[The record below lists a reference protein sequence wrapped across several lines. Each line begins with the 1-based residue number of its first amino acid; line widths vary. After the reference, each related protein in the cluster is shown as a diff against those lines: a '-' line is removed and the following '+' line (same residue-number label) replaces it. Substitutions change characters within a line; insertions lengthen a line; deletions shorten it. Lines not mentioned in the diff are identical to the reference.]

1 MNSSR
6 HALSRR
12 LFLHALG
19 IVFVIA
25 FASLRVQ
32 QDGLIG
38 GRGVWSAAE
47 TIEALR
53 PLGFTQAPTLFFFT
67 GASDSMLHFACNAG
81 LLFSS
86 LLALGLYPLPLL
98 ALCWALYLSLTIAG
112 SVFMGFQWESLLLE
126 SGLTA
131 LFFCADHPLTPLWR
145 NRHEP
150 PRLARY
156 LQLWLLIRL
165 MFLSGLV
172 KLTSGDSTWRTLAAL
187 DVHYFTQ
194 PLPGPLSWSVH
205 QLASLHRPATL
216 TMFAIELGAPILLLI
231 PCRLRRAGALA
242 LIVLQLCIFAT
253 GNYGFFNL
261 LSLALCVPAL
271 DDALL
276 EKVLPFRLAHRLGDN
291 VTQASAGRARAT
303 RSFCVLGALVI
314 IPVSSV
320 EALSRVAPRLP
331 VPAFLESLSS
341 AVSPLRSINSYGLF
355 AVMTTERDE
364 IVLEGSRDGKEWRD
378 YRFGYKPGAL
388 DENPS
393 QVAPHQPRLDWQ
405 MWFAALGSYRRN
417 PWYLE
422 FLQRLLEGEPGVLG
436 LLRDNPFP
444 EGPPRYLRS
453 RFFRYR
459 FSTPEERRSDHHV
472 WERDELA
479 PYAPTVTLENGRLAA
494 ARLPDVIP

>member
-1 MNSSR
+1 MNSHR

-19 IVFVIA
+19 VVFVIA

-32 QDGLIG
+32 QDGLFG
-38 GRGVWSAAE
+38 SRGIWPAAE

-53 PLGFTQAPTLFFFT
+53 PLGFAQAPTLFYFT
-67 GASDSMLHFACNAG
+67 GASDVMLHLACNAG

-86 LLALGLYPLPLL
+86 LLALGLCPLPLL

-126 SGLTA
+126 SALTGL
-131 LFFCADHPLTPLWR
+131 FYCADRPLAPLWR
-145 NRHEP
+145 NRQEP
-150 PRLARY
+150 PRLARH
-156 LQLWLLIRL
+156 LQFWLLARL

-194 PLPGPLSWSVH
+194 PLPGPLSWSAH
-205 QLASLHRPATL
+205 QLSALHRPATL
-216 TMFAIELGAPILLLI
+216 LMFAIELGAPLLLFM
-231 PCRLRRAGALA
+231 PGRPRRAGALA
-242 LIVLQLCIFAT
+242 LIFLQLCIFAT

-261 LSLALCVPAL
+261 LSIALCLPAL
-271 DDALL
+271 DDQLL
-276 EKVLPFRLAHRLGDN
+276 EKILPSRPRPLFSNNLAP
-291 VTQASAGRARAT
+291 ASPRRARAT
-303 RSFCVLGALVI
+303 QVFCLAGALLIVPI
-314 IPVSSV
+314 SSA
-320 EALSRVAPRLP
+320 EALLRVLPRLQLP
-331 VPAFLESLSS
+331 GFIESLSS
-341 AVSPLRSINSYGLF
+341 AVAPLRSINSYGLF

-378 YRFGYKPGAL
+378 YPFRYKPGAL
-388 DENPS
+388 DQRPL

-422 FLQRLLEGEPGVLG
+422 FLQRLLEGEPSVLA

-459 FSTPEERRSDHHV
+459 FSTAEERRADHHL
-472 WERDELA
+472 WEREELGD
-479 PYAPTVTLENGRLAA
+479 YAPTVTLESGRLAP
-494 ARLPDVIP
+494 ARLPDAPP